1 MKILLGIGGT
11 DDSLEALEKTVVRAN
26 AVGDDLTVAILN
38 DPESDSS
45 PAEIKAAVRETLA
58 KTDCT
63 AELRLVDGDPG
74 SRLVE
79 IAETEGFDRIV
90 LGGGQQSP
98 MGKIRLGPTPEFV
111 ILNSHVSVTLI
122 R

>member
-11 DDSLEALEKTVVRAN
+11 DNSLEALHRTVERVTE
-26 AVGDDLTVAILN
+26 VGDDLTVAILN
-38 DPESDSS
+38 DPESIRSTE
-45 PAEIKAAVRETLA
+45 EIESAVREALEA
-58 KTDCT
+58 SGCE
-63 AELRLVDGDPG
+63 AEVRTVQGDPG
-74 SRLVE
+74 SKLVE
-79 IAETEGFDRIV
+79 IAEHEGFDRIV